1 MTKTIV
7 KKKAVKVEKPKKVK
21 DSKKPKKEAIIVKPK
36 VKTKIDPKLIPEI
49 NIGTLGHVDHGKSTL
64 VEAIAGKW
72 PASHSEELKRGITI
86 RLGYADATI
95 YRCEKCNGLMTADK
109 CMKCMAGCDPVRT
122 VSFVDSPGHET
133 LMATVLAG
141 ASLMDGAILIIA
153 ANEPCPQPQTY
164 EHLMTLQIAKIKKII
179 IVQTKI
185 DVVSKEEVLKNYQQI
200 KNFIKGTVA
209 ENAPIIPVSSQKKLN
224 IDAVLEAME
233 EIIPTPARETGNPKM
248 LIVRSFDVNK
258 PGIDVP
264 KLVGG
269 VLGGAIVEGEMKIG
283 DEIEIRP
290 GIRRGNKWVPV
301 VTKVIGLKKA
311 TYNLDKAGPGGL
323 LGVMTSIDP
332 SLSKADSLSGNVIG
346 LKGKLS
352 ETSDKLSMK
361 VNLFKTL
368 IGKTDKILPIKD
380 DEMLMI
386 NVGTGR
392 TIGTVTDNKKGII
405 NINLKLPVV
414 SDKGDT
420 VAISRRVSDRWRLI
434 GQGEIQ

>member
-1 MTKTIV
+1 MTKTDV
-7 KKKAVKVEKPKKVK
+7 KKKAVKA
-21 DSKKPKKEAIIVKPK
+21 KPKKEKTSKPK
-36 VKTKIDPKLIPEI
+36 KEKIEKSKKVDPRLVPEI

-86 RLGYADATI
+86 KLGYADATI
-95 YRCEKCNGLMTADK
+95 YKCEKCKGLMTADK
-109 CMKCMAGCDPVRT
+109 CMKCMEGCDPVRT

-164 EHLMTLQIAKIKKII
+164 EHLMTLQIAGIKNII

-200 KNFIKGTVA
+200 KNFIKGTIA
-209 ENAPIIPVSSQKKLN
+209 ESAPIIPVSSQKKLN
-224 IDAVLEAME
+224 IDAVLGAME
-233 EIIPTPARETGNPKM
+233 EIIPTPTRETGDPKM

-258 PGIDVP
+258 PGIDVD

-290 GIRRGNKWVPV
+290 GIRRGNKWIPLITN
-301 VTKVIGLKKA
+301 VTGLKKSK
-311 TYNLDKAGPGGL
+311 YNLDKAGSGGL
-323 LGVMTSIDP
+323 VGVMTGIDP

-346 LKGKLS
+346 LKGKLP
-352 ETSDKLSMK
+352 ETSDKISMK
-361 VNLFKTL
+361 VKLFDTF
-368 IGKTDKILPIKD
+368 IGKSDKIMPVKSG
-380 DEMLMI
+380 EMLMI

-392 TIGTVTDNKKGII
+392 TIGTVNDNKKGMVSVD
-405 NINLKLPVV
+405 LKLPIV
-414 SDKGDT
+414 SEKGDT